1 MCFSGEKPYIS
12 SDSPSKFSRPPYP
25 FHIHKRVIM
34 TSNEII
40 VFMKGFAHSAQ
51 MLIGSIIP
59 PKIKNLFMRGNDN
72 PYLRDKFLLLMF
84 IHELLKTKSHFG

>member
-1 MCFSGEKPYIS
+1 
-12 SDSPSKFSRPPYP
+12 
-25 FHIHKRVIM
+25 M